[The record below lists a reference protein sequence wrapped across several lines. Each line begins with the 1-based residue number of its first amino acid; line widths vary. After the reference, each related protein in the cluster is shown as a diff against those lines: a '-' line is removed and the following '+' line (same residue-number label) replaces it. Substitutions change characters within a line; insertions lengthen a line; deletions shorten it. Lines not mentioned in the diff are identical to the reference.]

1 MRIIYKIKS
10 SWDFISSQIL
20 IYLKRRWNSKMAIS
34 IKNHE
39 DRITALEKVSSFK
52 IELLYSGSG
61 QNSDT
66 GKTITLSQPY
76 TNFDAIV
83 FQYCDGATAKDDWR
97 QSTLFTKYIHDSTG
111 NAQDSVYAYNLW
123 FIESQTFQINFRSD
137 KKSILISEA
146 KQTVVREVF
155 GLKLYYNFSYN
166 ITREFYKVKF
176 KLKHYLCSHLQNS
189 SKREVNLKMAI
200 SLYELSQRISSS
212 IPLGTIV
219 PYYGTDEP
227 SGWKICDGRSCAGS
241 ELAKK
246 LGISNVPDLRGRF
259 IRMIG
264 GNAAG
269 MAVAQGDMFKKH
281 NHNRPAYTSN
291 TPSSVGGQLFGGYDQ
306 YGPGTLWVA
315 DVGGVETRPINM
327 AFNYIIKVNTN
338 VILYYVSNII
348 YKAIAIGKSLL
359 SRAKEEVRRT
369 MAISL
374 NNHESRIVALENINT
389 TNHKFVEIIPR
400 NTVNTGGKT
409 VTVPNLSQFDLLI
422 FNSYTNDRS
431 PNRVFYS
438 SVISYDEFKYK
449 TVSECGTRDH
459 YCRVQYVSDTSIKI
473 LATEYGFV
481 GCCYGLK
488 QYYCFSNNIILYRLT
503 QILFDSSLLV
513 LFSQKGGARTI

>member
-1 MRIIYKIKS
+1 
-10 SWDFISSQIL
+10 
-20 IYLKRRWNSKMAIS
+20 
-34 IKNHE
+34 
-39 DRITALEKVSSFK
+39 
-52 IELLYSGSG
+52 
-61 QNSDT
+61 
-66 GKTITLSQPY
+66 
-76 TNFDAIV
+76 
-83 FQYCDGATAKDDWR
+83 
-97 QSTLFTKYIHDSTG
+97 
-111 NAQDSVYAYNLW
+111 
-123 FIESQTFQINFRSD
+123 
-137 KKSILISEA
+137 
-146 KQTVVREVF
+146 
-155 GLKLYYNFSYN
+155 
-166 ITREFYKVKF
+166 
-176 KLKHYLCSHLQNS
+176 
-189 SKREVNLKMAI
+189 MAI

-212 IPLGTIV
+212 MPLGTIV

-269 MAVAQGDMFKKH
+269 MAVAQDMMIQSHTHTYTVCSGDGAGVGWGGCA
-281 NHNRPAYTSN
+281 RPRVQTGAT
-291 TPSSVGGQLFGGYDQ
+291 
-306 YGPGTLWVA
+306 
-315 DVGGVETRPINM
+315 GGVETRPINM

-359 SRAKEEVRRT
+359 SRPKEEVRRT

-438 SVISYDEFKYK
+438 NVISYDEFKYK

-488 QYYCFSNNIILYRLT
+488 QYYCFSNNILLYRLT
-503 QILFDSSLLV
+503 RILFDSSLLG